1 MKNKPDATILKT
13 SYLSNEI
20 EKRTPISH
28 ETIPLTLAGTVEGY

>member
-20 EKRTPISH
+20 AKITPIPH
-28 ETIPLTLAGTVEGY
+28 ETIP